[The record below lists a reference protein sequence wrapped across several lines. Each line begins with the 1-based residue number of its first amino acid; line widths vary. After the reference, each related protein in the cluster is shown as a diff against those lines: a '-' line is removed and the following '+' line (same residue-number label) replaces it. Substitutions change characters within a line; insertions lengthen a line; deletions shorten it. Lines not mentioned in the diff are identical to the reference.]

1 MGGWL
6 AFCLLESRLQEQ
18 MEIMKLTSLL
28 IASLGIAL
36 LSSCS
41 CNCNKINKDL
51 LNDYKPTS
59 TQKFQ

>member
-1 MGGWL
+1 
-6 AFCLLESRLQEQ
+6 
-18 MEIMKLTSLL
+18 MEGMKLTSLL
-28 IASLGIAL
+28 IISAGIML